1 MIASI
6 PGSLAFFAI
15 IWLMQVMA
23 PGPNFVRI
31 SQAALTVS
39 RRAAMVTASGTAAGN
54 CSWCIAAALGAAVL
68 MRNAAVSQA
77 LHLGG
82 TVYFG
87 WLGTMQLIGAFRRNP
102 LTGQAPPLDESGFKA
117 FKRGFATATANPQA
131 VVFFATI
138 FSTMFPQ
145 LSGGL
150 LVTMVMIVA
159 TVNLG
164 WYACV
169 ATVLTAGPARRIFER
184 WQPVIDFTFGIL
196 LWAAA
201 LKLALAA
208 LA

>member
-1 MIASI
+1 MFASV

-31 SQAALTVS
+31 SHAALTVS
-39 RRAAMVTASGTAAGN
+39 RRAAMITASGTAAGN
-54 CSWCIAAALGAAVL
+54 CLWCVAAALGAAML

-77 LHLGG
+77 LNLVG

-87 WLGTMQLIGAFRRNP
+87 WLGTVQLIGAFRRNP
-102 LTGQAPPLDESGFKA
+102 LISQEPQPGESGIKA

-145 LSGGL
+145 LSTGL
-150 LVTMVMIVA
+150 LVAMVLIVA
-159 TVNLG
+159 AVNLG

-169 ATVLTAGPARRIFER
+169 ATILTAGPARRIFER
-184 WQPVIDFTFGIL
+184 WRPVIDLMFGTL

-201 LKLALAA
+201 LKLGGAA

>member
-1 MIASI
+1 MLASVS
-6 PGSLAFFAI
+6 GSLALFAI

-39 RRAAMVTASGTAAGN
+39 RRAAMVTASGTAVGN
-54 CSWCIAAALGAAVL
+54 CCWCIAAALGAAVL

-82 TVYFG
+82 TAYFG
-87 WLGTMQLIGAFRRNP
+87 WLGTVQLIGAFRRKP
-102 LTGQAPPLDESGFKA
+102 LIGQAPPPYESGFKA

-131 VVFFATI
+131 VVFFATV
-138 FSTMFPQ
+138 FSTMFPL
-145 LSGGL
+145 LSIGL
-150 LVTMVMIVA
+150 LVAMVLIVA
-159 TVNLG
+159 AVNLG

-169 ATVLTAGPARRIFER
+169 ATILTAGPARRIFER
-184 WQPVIDFTFGIL
+184 WRPVIDLTFGTL

-201 LKLALAA
+201 LKLGWAA
-208 LA
+208 MA

>member
-1 MIASI
+1 MFASV

-31 SQAALTVS
+31 SHAALTNS
-39 RRAAMVTASGTAAGN
+39 RRAAMITASGTAAGN
-54 CSWCIAAALGAAVL
+54 CCWCIAAALGAAVL

-77 LHLGG
+77 LYLAG
-82 TVYFG
+82 TAYFG
-87 WLGTMQLIGAFRRNP
+87 WLGTAQLIGAFRRNP
-102 LTGQAPPLDESGFKA
+102 LISKTSSPDEDGIKA
-117 FKRGFATATANPQA
+117 FSRGFTTATANPQA

-138 FSTMFPQ
+138 FSTMFP
-145 LSGGL
+145 LLGSGL
-150 LVTMVMIVA
+150 LVAMVLIVA

-169 ATVLTAGPARRIFER
+169 ATILTAGPARRIFEQWR
-184 WQPVIDFTFGIL
+184 PVIDLAFGTI

-201 LKLALAA
+201 LKLGWAA
-208 LA
+208 MA